1 MSENELATLVI
12 GCGLKVHKALG
23 PGLLENAYLECL
35 VYELRQLDLK
45 VEKQKAIPLIYNEVK
60 LEVGYRADLVVEE
73 KLIIELKA
81 VESLTDVHLAQLLT
95 YLRLA
100 DCKLGLLMNFNT
112 LLFRDGVR
120 RVIL

>member
-1 MSENELATLVI
+1 MSENELAKLAI
-12 GCGLKVHKALG
+12 GCGLKVHKTLG

-35 VYELRQLDLK
+35 VYELGKLQLK
-45 VEKQKAIPLIYNEVK
+45 VEKQKAIPLIYDGVK

>member
-1 MSENELATLVI
+1 MSENELARLAI

-35 VYELRQLDLK
+35 AYELGKLDLE

-100 DCKLGLLMNFNT
+100 DCNLGLLMNFNT

>member
-1 MSENELATLVI
+1 MSENELATLAI

-23 PGLLENAYLECL
+23 PGLLESAYLECL
-35 VYELRQLDLK
+35 VYELKKLDLK
-45 VEKQKAIPLIYNEVK
+45 VEKQKAIPLIYDEVK

>member
-1 MSENELATLVI
+1 MSENELAKLAI
-12 GCGLKVHKALG
+12 GCGLKVHKTLG

-35 VYELRQLDLK
+35 VYELKKLGLK

-81 VESLTDVHLAQLLT
+81 VESFTDVHLAQLLT
-95 YLRLA
+95 YLRLS
-100 DCKLGLLMNFNT
+100 DRKLGLLMNFNT

>member
-1 MSENELATLVI
+1 MSENELAKLVI

-35 VYELRQLDLK
+35 VYELKKLDLR

-73 KLIIELKA
+73 KLIVELKA

>member
-1 MSENELATLVI
+1 MSENDLATLAI

-23 PGLLENAYLECL
+23 PGLLESAYLECL
-35 VYELRQLDLK
+35 VYELWKLQLR
-45 VEKQKAIPLIYNEVK
+45 VEKQKAIPLIYDGVK
-60 LEVGYRADLVVEE
+60 LEVGYRADLVDEE

-81 VESLTDVHLAQLLT
+81 VESLTNVHLAQLLT

>member
-1 MSENELATLVI
+1 MSENELATLAI
-12 GCGLKVHKALG
+12 GCGLKVHKAFG
-23 PGLLENAYLECL
+23 PGLLESAYLECL
-35 VYELRQLDLK
+35 VYELKQLDLK

>member
-1 MSENELATLVI
+1 MSENELAKLAI
-12 GCGLKVHKALG
+12 GCGLKVHKTLG
-23 PGLLENAYLECL
+23 PGLLENAYQECL
-35 VYELRQLDLK
+35 GYELKKLGLK

-81 VESLTDVHLAQLLT
+81 VESFTDVHLAQLLT
-95 YLRLA
+95 YLRLS
-100 DCKLGLLMNFNT
+100 DRKLGLLMNFNT

>member
-1 MSENELATLVI
+1 MSENELATLAI
-12 GCGLKVHKALG
+12 GCGLNVHKALG

-35 VYELRQLDLK
+35 AYELGKLQLK
-45 VEKQKAIPLIYNEVK
+45 VDKQKAIPLIYDGVK

-100 DCKLGLLMNFNT
+100 NCKLGILMNFNT

>member
-1 MSENELATLVI
+1 MSENELARLAI

-35 VYELRQLDLK
+35 AYEVKQLGLK

-100 DCKLGLLMNFNT
+100 DCNLGLLMNFNT

>member
-1 MSENELATLVI
+1 MSENELAKLAI

-23 PGLLENAYLECL
+23 PGLLESAYLECL
-35 VYELRQLDLK
+35 VYELKQLDLK

-120 RVIL
+120 QVIL

>member
-1 MSENELATLVI
+1 MSENELATLAI
-12 GCGLKVHKALG
+12 GCGLNVHKALG
-23 PGLLENAYLECL
+23 PGLLESAYLECL
-35 VYELRQLDLK
+35 VYELKKLDLK

>member
-1 MSENELATLVI
+1 MSENELATLAI

-23 PGLLENAYLECL
+23 PGLLESAYLECL
-35 VYELRQLDLK
+35 GYELKQLDLK

>member
-1 MSENELATLVI
+1 MSENELAKLVI

-35 VYELRQLDLK
+35 VYELKKLGLK

>member
-1 MSENELATLVI
+1 MSENELAKLAI

-35 VYELRQLDLK
+35 VYELGKLQLK
-45 VEKQKAIPLIYNEVK
+45 VEKQKAIPLIYDGVK

>member
-1 MSENELATLVI
+1 MSENELAKLAI
-12 GCGLKVHKALG
+12 GCGLKVHKTLG

-35 VYELRQLDLK
+35 VYELKKLDLK

-81 VESLTDVHLAQLLT
+81 VESFTDVHLAQLLT
-95 YLRLA
+95 YLRLS
-100 DCKLGLLMNFNT
+100 DRKLGLLMNFNT